1 MLSCIPFAWFWLTPC
16 KDFVRVLLSL
26 PFHQTFYSGL
36 RVDTLKQQLNKPLL
50 HTWSLAVEEQYYII
64 FPIFLF
70 VFWHLGIKRILLIL
84 GLVFFASLLLAEW
97 GAYNKPSA
105 AFYLLPT
112 RGWELLIGVFIAFYL
127 KYKGHLKSS
136 TLNQILSVTGFAMI
150 IYSIL
155 FFDESTPFPSLYTLV
170 PTVGTGLLIL
180 SAINKTIIYKILSFS
195 PIVSVGLIS
204 YSAYL
209 WHQPLLALRNTNFG
223 RGVRSYVNYAL
234 FKLIGATAYISW
246 RWVEKPFRDKTQTS
260 KKFILNFSVIGIL
273 FFSAIGMS
281 MYLSKGV

>member
-1 MLSCIPFAWFWLTPC
+1 M
-16 KDFVRVLLSL
+16 
-26 PFHQTFYSGL
+26 
-36 RVDTLKQQLNKPLL
+36 
-50 HTWSLAVEEQYYII
+50 EEQYYII

-97 GAYNKPSA
+97 GAYNKLSA

-112 RGWELLIGVFIAFYL
+112 RGWELLMGVFIAFYL

-170 PTVGTGLLIL
+170 PTVGTALLIL
-180 SAINKTIIYKILSFS
+180 SAINRTIIYKILSFS
-195 PIVSVGLIS
+195 PLFQLDLFHIAHTFGIS
-204 YSAYL
+204 HYWL
-209 WHQPLLALRNTNFG
+209 LRNTNFWK
-223 RGVRSYVNYAL
+223 RC
-234 FKLIGATAYISW
+234 
-246 RWVEKPFRDKTQTS
+246 Q
-260 KKFILNFSVIGIL
+260 ILC
-273 FFSAIGMS
+273 
-281 MYLSKGV
+281 